1 MEAWYRK
8 VDAVRSANPEAAS
21 VWSDASRKPPFISF
35 ALLPAFGHI
44 YPVMPLAEAVRAAG
58 ARVQVAVGK
67 PFDGKLPLP
76 TVSGTDVDPTRVQVP
91 ALTRERF
98 PAVAD
103 DMGTRWV
110 PAYFG
115 VMHALP
121 AVAALRRAWR
131 DDRPDLVVYD
141 PANPGAA
148 VVADELGIPSALFS
162 VFHYFPPMLD
172 LPAVTRRALDQP
184 DTEPWAPLPQ
194 AERPRPYIDPV
205 PAALQFGP
213 IADHPDVIP
222 IRTVPWEDPLT
233 EPVRLPHRTPARP
246 LIYVTLGTVV
256 GTAEL
261 LREMLL
267 EAARIGD
274 VIASAGPTTDPA
286 LLPELPGNVT
296 VHRFVPTRT
305 VMRAVDA
312 VVHHGGMGTTLAAA
326 AHGVP
331 QLVLPQLGDQF
342 VNADMVARA
351 GIGKA
356 LVGPRAD
363 GAVADALATL
373 SADVAEKDAARAVA
387 RGIAAAPG
395 PDRVAEELMARVP
408 DR

>member
-1 MEAWYRK
+1 M
-8 VDAVRSANPEAAS
+8 
-21 VWSDASRKPPFISF
+21 WSGASRKRPFISF
-35 ALLPAFGHI
+35 ALLPAFGHV
-44 YPVMPLAEAVRAAG
+44 YPVMPLAEAARAAG

-67 PFDGKLPLP
+67 PFDGNLPLP
-76 TVSGTDVDPTRVQVP
+76 TVAGTDVDPTRIQVP

-148 VVADELGIPSALFS
+148 VVADEWGIPSALFG
-162 VFHYFPPMLD
+162 VFHYFPPILD
-172 LPAVTRRALDQP
+172 LPAVTRRALDRP
-184 DTEPWAPLPQ
+184 DADPWAPLPR

-205 PAALQFGP
+205 PAALQVGP
-213 IADHPDVIP
+213 VADHPDVIP
-222 IRTVPWEDPLT
+222 VRTVPWEDPRT
-233 EPVRLPHRTPARP
+233 APARLPHRMPGRP

-261 LREMLL
+261 LREILL
-267 EAARIGD
+267 EAARVGD

-286 LLPELPGNVT
+286 LLGDLPGNVA

-305 VMRAVDA
+305 VMRAADL

-331 QLVLPQLGDQF
+331 QLVLPQFGDQF
-342 VNADMVARA
+342 ANADAVVRA
-351 GIGKA
+351 GIGAA

-373 SADVAEKDAARAVA
+373 RVDVDAKDAARAVA
-387 RGIAAAPG
+387 SGIAAAPG
-395 PDRVAEELMARVP
+395 PDRVAEELMARV
-408 DR
+408 RER